1 MVELTDALFA
11 ILCSG
16 VSTGSEPPLPRDAGI
31 IATKSERSELH
42 SIYFHR
48 LKRLHKAAGNEPSK
62 GELLGEVNAAVSR
75 RLRELGSPRAWFPT
89 TPRKGNGA
97 ARRAHMSASAAKKQA
112 PKKRAAKTQAAKPQA
127 AKPRLS
133 RNHKGIRAGFPPA
146 RSRRARA
153 ARATQGFDEVEAA
166 PSGAGELDPINGDGR
181 FVESEEEQDDDDT
194 LDWGSLTQAAAN
206 A

>member
-1 MVELTDALFA
+1 MVELTDASFA

-16 VSTGSEPPLPRDAGI
+16 VATGSAPPLPSDAGI
-31 IATKSERSELH
+31 SATASERSELQ

-48 LKRLHKAAGNEPSK
+48 LKALHKAAGNQPSK

-75 RLRELGSPRAWFPT
+75 KLREVGSPRAWFPT

-97 ARRAHMSASAAKKQA
+97 ARREHMSASAAKKRA
-112 PKKRAAKTQAAKPQA
+112 PTKRAAKTQAAKP
-127 AKPRLS
+127 RLS
-133 RNHKGIRAGFPPA
+133 KCHKGIRAGFPPA
-146 RSRRARA
+146 RSRRARRA
-153 ARATQGFDEVEAA
+153 ARATQGFDEGEAA
-166 PSGAGELDPINGDGR
+166 PSDAGEQDPINGDGR

-194 LDWGSLTQAAAN
+194 LDWSSLTQAAAN

>member
-1 MVELTDALFA
+1 MVELTDASFA

-16 VSTGSEPPLPRDAGI
+16 VATGSAPPLPSDAGI
-31 IATKSERSELH
+31 SATASERSELQ
-42 SIYFHR
+42 SVYFHR
-48 LKRLHKAAGNEPSK
+48 LKALHKAAGNQPSK
-62 GELLGEVNAAVSR
+62 GQLLGEVNAAVSR
-75 RLRELGSPRAWFPT
+75 KLREVGSPRAWFPT

-112 PKKRAAKTQAAKPQA
+112 PKKRAAKTQAAKP
-127 AKPRLS
+127 RLS
-133 RNHKGIRAGFPPA
+133 KCHKGIRAGFPPA
-146 RSRRARA
+146 RSRRSRA

>member
-1 MVELTDALFA
+1 MVELTDASFA

-16 VSTGSEPPLPRDAGI
+16 VATGSAPPLPSDAGSS
-31 IATKSERSELH
+31 ATASERGELQ
-42 SIYFHR
+42 SVYFHR
-48 LKRLHKAAGNEPSK
+48 LKALHKAAGNQPSK
-62 GELLGEVNAAVSR
+62 GQLLGEVNAAVSR
-75 RLRELGSPRAWFPT
+75 KLREVGSPRAWFPT

-153 ARATQGFDEVEAA
+153 ARATQGLDEVEAA

-181 FVESEEEQDDDDT
+181 VVESEEEQDDADT
-194 LDWGSLTQAAAN
+194 LDWSSLMHAAAN

>member
-1 MVELTDALFA
+1 MVELTDASFA
-11 ILCSG
+11 ILRSG
-16 VSTGSEPPLPRDAGI
+16 VSTGSEPPLPSDAGI

-97 ARRAHMSASAAKKQA
+97 ARREHMSASAAKKRA
-112 PKKRAAKTQAAKPQA
+112 PTKRAAKTQA

-133 RNHKGIRAGFPPA
+133 RNHKGIRAGFPRV
-146 RSRRARA
+146 RSRRAHA
-153 ARATQGFDEVEAA
+153 ARATQGLDEVEAA

-181 FVESEEEQDDDDT
+181 VVESEEEQDDDDT